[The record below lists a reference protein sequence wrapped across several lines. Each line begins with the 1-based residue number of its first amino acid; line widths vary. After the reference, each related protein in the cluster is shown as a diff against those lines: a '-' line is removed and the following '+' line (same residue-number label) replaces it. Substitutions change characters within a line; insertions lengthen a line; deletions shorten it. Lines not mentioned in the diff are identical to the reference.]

1 MAGIGKSGTG
11 KLAEFEAQVGPWI
24 WVRPERREA
33 MEVEKI
39 RNLSDDE
46 LALEGRKAAEA
57 LFRLRFQMK
66 LGQTEGVKKLR
77 ELKKDVARINTIE
90 RERELG
96 IHGTVAP
103 KHHADAASEAA
114 ASAPAKHARRKAAKP
129 AKKKT
134 AKKAVVRKAGGR
146 IPTARKSTA
155 KPSATKKKASRSSS
169 VKKG

>member
-1 MAGIGKSGTG
+1 
-11 KLAEFEAQVGPWI
+11 
-24 WVRPERREA
+24 

-46 LALEGRKAAEA
+46 LGLEERKTGEQ

-77 ELKKDVARINTIE
+77 ELRKDIARIKTVA

-96 IHGTVAP
+96 LHGAEHKLESSKPV
-103 KHHADAASEAA
+103 
-114 ASAPAKHARRKAAKP
+114 RKKSAKP
-129 AKKKT
+129 AHKKT
-134 AKKAVVRKAGGR
+134 AKKAASARKASGRSGAKKTTGGR
-146 IPTARKSTA
+146 TTKRAAARTGK
-155 KPSATKKKASRSSS
+155 

>member
-1 MAGIGKSGTG
+1 
-11 KLAEFEAQVGPWI
+11 
-24 WVRPERREA
+24 

-96 IHGTVAP
+96 LHGATH
-103 KHHADAASEAA
+103 KLESDAAAA
-114 ASAPAKHARRKAAKP
+114 PVKHARKKAAKP
-129 AKKKT
+129 AKKKA
-134 AKKAVVRKAGGR
+134 AKKAAVRKSGGR
-146 IPTARKSTA
+146 IPTARKSAA
-155 KPSATKKKASRSSS
+155 KPSATKKKASRSTS